1 MRPKSNLDMR
11 MPLFFKLWFAF
22 VACIALTIM
31 GGTFY
36 VLFQVVK
43 AGPEGIGREIGAF
56 VKSVKDA
63 SQ

>member
-1 MRPKSNLDMR
+1 